1 MHYESYLWT
10 LMVMMEFEWVIL
22 IEREI
27 MTHSLAPSEI
37 SRIFKLEIH
46 GRSRNRQTGPNFW
59 RGYRDQRTADLVRI
73 SKGGWMDPWT
83 AESVQIFQK
92 DCRDPWTADLVR
104 FLKGMQG
111 PTDGR
116 IRPIFSKVM
125 QSSTDGRTGLNFEK
139 GMQGSTDRY
148 FGSNL

>member
-1 MHYESYLWT
+1 MDGPGT
-10 LMVMMEFEWVIL
+10 AKPV
-22 IEREI
+22 
-27 MTHSLAPSEI
+27 
-37 SRIFKLEIH
+37 RIFEED
-46 GRSRNRQTGPNFW
+46 TGINGPPIWSEF
-59 RGYRDQRTADLVRI
+59 I
-73 SKGGWMDPWT
+73 KGGWMDPWT